1 MLIYVHIHL
10 YIVKVSE
17 KDKSAYIYQTPPHR
31 QAIIDNTSTDGR
43 QDKLTPWEGNK
54 VIGW

>member
-43 QDKLTPWEGNK
+43 QDKLTP
-54 VIGW
+54 